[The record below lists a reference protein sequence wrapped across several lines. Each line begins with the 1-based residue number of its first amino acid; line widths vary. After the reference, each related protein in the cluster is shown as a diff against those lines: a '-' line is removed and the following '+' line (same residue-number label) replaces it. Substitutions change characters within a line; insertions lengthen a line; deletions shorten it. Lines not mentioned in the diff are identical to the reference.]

1 MLFAFGLASTIYLV
15 LSDLERRWKILAVAL
30 FGLGVAVTMLSSRD
44 DSTVMILSVLIYGI
58 LALWGVIHW
67 QR

>member
-15 LSDLERRWKILAVAL
+15 LSDLELRWKILAVAL
-30 FGLGVAVTMLSSRD
+30 FGLGLVVTMLSSRD
-44 DSTVMILSVLIYGI
+44 DSTFMLLSVIVYCV

>member
-15 LSDLERRWKILAVAL
+15 FSDLELRWKILAVAL
-30 FGLGVAVTMLSSRD
+30 FGLGLAVTMLSSRD
-44 DSTVMILSVLIYGI
+44 DSTAMILSVLIYGI